1 GFKLFLKVE
10 YTFALRIPGM
20 LSFLSYNRFSGEVKG
35 MLDLQKEFEAKHGP
49 GNYIPPVAMTF
60 WTFRLMVGIGTLMI
74 VLALYLVFMIWRKKP
89 VPAKLLPI
97 FPFAIALP
105 FLANTF
111 GWLLT
116 EMGRQPWVVYD
127 QLTLSQAVSPNLT
140 SGMVLTSLIG
150 FTLIYAL
157 LMAADVYLLA
167 KYAKTVPAHHTARH

>member
-1 GFKLFLKVE
+1 
-10 YTFALRIPGM
+10 M

-35 MLDLQKEFEAKHGP
+35 IKELQAAFEADHGP
-49 GNYIPPVAMTF
+49 GNYIPPVAVTF
-60 WTFRLMVGIGTLMI
+60 WSFRLMVGLGTAMI
-74 VLALYLVFMIWRKKP
+74 LLAAYVIFMLWRKKTIP
-89 VPAKLLPI
+89 TVLLRT
-97 FPFAIALP
+97 FPLAIALP

-127 QLTLSQAVSPNLT
+127 QLTLADAISPNLS

-167 KYAKTVPAHHTARH
+167 KYARTVPAHQNTRH